1 MKSIYSISVLSML
14 LMCFQVTAQN
24 YPSTPP
30 LMQNQ
35 AVGVNNIQT
44 QGSVDKTIVNCGSD
58 TVRYVRLGK
67 ATDFIGITMNVPSEF
82 AGYSQ
87 YYDAP
92 QEINVSGMVFYA
104 GINSVIASDTAI
116 VKCRVFAA
124 NPDSTLGAVLTEK
137 DIVVYNNYFPSNIDV
152 MKYIVEFD
160 SVAICNQPYYVS
172 IWTETAL
179 PLGIMTDDY
188 NVGDGQNEELAYWYW
203 TGDSTWYP
211 SGEFFVWDVDWLI
224 EPIADYVLE
233 DSLTLTTNS
242 ICVPDFVCGIR
253 SRSPIFE
260 NRMYSMNAFNGTPEL
275 SDSFDWGDGN
285 TTVGNDT
292 CNTYTSPGLY
302 TITYT
307 ASLSGWTSLCS
318 VSSVDTLLAGAAPN
332 ANFSYTDNL
341 LSVDFTNTSTGA
353 LDSLVWDF
361 GDGNGSSTLSPT
373 YGYATSGTYI
383 VCMTIIDACGTDTF
397 CDTVVVT
404 CPNPSAGF
412 TSSVSSS
419 TVSFTDGSAGNNI
432 NSWAWDFGDSNTS
445 TQSAPSYT
453 YAADGD
459 YYVCLTITDDCGSNT
474 YCDSVT
480 INTLGISTPSN
491 SADQVR
497 FYPNPSTGN
506 VTLAVN
512 LNQAEDLKITI
523 NDANGRVVFEKTLE
537 EVSSVLYPI
546 NLEQLEVGT
555 YYMNFESS
563 TLKLVKPLIISGKE

>member
-1 MKSIYSISVLSML
+1 
-14 LMCFQVTAQN
+14 
-24 YPSTPP
+24 
-30 LMQNQ
+30 
-35 AVGVNNIQT
+35 
-44 QGSVDKTIVNCGSD
+44 
-58 TVRYVRLGK
+58 
-67 ATDFIGITMNVPSEF
+67 
-82 AGYSQ
+82 
-87 YYDAP
+87 
-92 QEINVSGMVFYA
+92 
-104 GINSVIASDTAI
+104 
-116 VKCRVFAA
+116 
-124 NPDSTLGAVLTEK
+124 
-137 DIVVYNNYFPSNIDV
+137 
-152 MKYIVEFD
+152 
-160 SVAICNQPYYVS
+160 
-172 IWTETAL
+172 
-179 PLGIMTDDY
+179 
-188 NVGDGQNEELAYWYW
+188 
-203 TGDSTWYP
+203 
-211 SGEFFVWDVDWLI
+211 
-224 EPIADYVLE
+224 
-233 DSLTLTTNS
+233 
-242 ICVPDFVCGIR
+242 
-253 SRSPIFE
+253 
-260 NRMYSMNAFNGTPEL
+260 
-275 SDSFDWGDGN
+275 
-285 TTVGNDT
+285 
-292 CNTYTSPGLY
+292 
-302 TITYT
+302 
-307 ASLSGWTSLCS
+307 
-318 VSSVDTLLAGAAPN
+318 
-332 ANFSYTDNL
+332 
-341 LSVDFTNTSTGA
+341 
-353 LDSLVWDF
+353 
-361 GDGNGSSTLSPT
+361 
-373 YGYATSGTYI
+373 
-383 VCMTIIDACGTDTF
+383 
-397 CDTVVVT
+397 VT